1 MAGLKEHGIEATLVD
16 LYSLLFD
23 DDAIATL
30 VQEHQGKVLTVE
42 DNYGAGMGSAVAD
55 VLSRAF
61 GAFALTQ
68 TYMRQIPKPG
78 RTPDD
83 VLRSLGLSAEDIIKT
98 AVEIVA
104 MAAR

>member
-1 MAGLKEHGIEATLVD
+1 
-16 LYSLLFD
+16 
-23 DDAIATL
+23 
-30 VQEHQGKVLTVE
+30 
-42 DNYGAGMGSAVAD
+42 VAD
-55 VLSRAF
+55 VLSEHG

-68 TYMRQIPKPG
+68 MYVRQIPKSG